1 MISVIMSKSKCIL
14 AWFCIP
20 FVYENFQ
27 FFCVMK
33 SVMWYPKAVSI
44 VQFHRLLCCCFLCL
58 VPNRHSSTACRSIY
72 MDTEIRGLL
81 LVCLGTWDVTV
92 HAKMKKK
99 KETWKDDMQYIYNV
113 NLCFDFYFKKKLCIV
128 DHHACI
134 IEKLIGYN
142 LCAKLCLVKLHYF
155 V

>member
-1 MISVIMSKSKCIL
+1 MILVIMSKSICIS
-14 AWFCIP
+14 AWFCIT
-20 FVYENFQ
+20 FVYENSQ
-27 FFCVMK
+27 FFCLMK

-58 VPNRHSSTACRSIY
+58 VLNRHSSTACRSIY

-81 LVCLGTWDVTV
+81 LVCLGIWDVTV
-92 HAKMKKK
+92 HAKRKK

-113 NLCFDFYFKKKLCIV
+113 NSCFDFY
-128 DHHACI
+128 HHACI

>member
-1 MISVIMSKSKCIL
+1 MLQYM
-14 AWFCIP
+14 
-20 FVYENFQ
+20 
-27 FFCVMK
+27 
-33 SVMWYPKAVSI
+33 PK
-44 VQFHRLLCCCFLCL
+44 
-58 VPNRHSSTACRSIY
+58 
-72 MDTEIRGLL
+72 
-81 LVCLGTWDVTV
+81 W
-92 HAKMKKK
+92 K